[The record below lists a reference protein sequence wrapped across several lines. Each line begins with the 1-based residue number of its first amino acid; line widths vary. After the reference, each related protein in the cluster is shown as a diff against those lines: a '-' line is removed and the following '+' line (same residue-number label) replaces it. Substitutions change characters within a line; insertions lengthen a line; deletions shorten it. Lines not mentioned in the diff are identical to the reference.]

1 MDVRKDLF
9 LVLVLLGLK
18 LTILPDMAWWMISI
32 PLIIGFVYN
41 FMKGF
46 INGLMEGHEDR
57 KDKR

>member
-9 LVLVLLGLK
+9 LVLVLLALK
-18 LTILPDMAWWMISI
+18 LTVLPGMEWWMVFI

-41 FMKGF
+41 FVKGF